1 MNIIVLGDI
10 ILDINYFSKIYR
22 NAPEA
27 DNIPIHNIYKT
38 SFILGG
44 AANVANNLNN
54 LDVNV
59 ELITITGND
68 YYGEKIKSLLSDKNI
83 QHKVFIDNSRKT
95 TQKHRIFNDNI
106 LNTRYDME
114 DIHEINEILENNI
127 FDYIKSKENMNA
139 IVISDYNKGIIT
151 KNLTK
156 KIIDYSNNNNI
167 FTFVDPKTKDYTKY
181 QNCFCFKPNL
191 HESKEISGK
200 TDIKDIL
207 EFIKE
212 NIKSQHTII
221 TCGKDGIIANNMNNI
236 IKHNENINVVDVTG
250 SGDIVLSILV
260 YIYLQKKDIYL
271 ACKIANYIAGIGVTR
286 LGNYCVNK
294 KDIDD
299 YFSKYINNDD
309 NNDDNNNNID
319 QKIIYDYEIDKIV
332 DLSKRQNIVFTN
344 GCFDILHSA
353 HIELLQFS
361 KKQGDILVVGLNSD
375 NSIKRLKGEIRPIN
389 LIEERMHILSL
400 FDFIDYIIV
409 FEEDTPLTILK
420 SLKPKIMIKG
430 SDYTIENIIG
440 KEYCKEV
447 MLFNYI
453 KNKSSTSLINKIKN
467 K

>member
-10 ILDINYFSKIYR
+10 LLDINYFSKIYR

-27 DNIPIHNIYKT
+27 DNIPIHNIYNT
-38 SFILGG
+38 TFILGG
-44 AANVANNLNN
+44 AANVSNNLNN

-68 YYGEKIKSLLSDKNI
+68 YYGEKIKLLLSDKNI
-83 QHKVFIDNSRKT
+83 QHKIFIDNSRKT
-95 TQKHRIFNDNI
+95 TQKHRIFNNDI
-106 LNTRYDME
+106 LNTRYDIE
-114 DIHEINEILENNI
+114 DTHEINEILENNI
-127 FDYIKSKENMNA
+127 FDYIKTKENIDA

-156 KIIDYSNNNNI
+156 KIIDYSNNNKI
-167 FTFVDPKTKDYTKY
+167 LTFIDPKIKDYTKY

-191 HESKEISGK
+191 HESKKISDK
-200 TDIKDIL
+200 TDIKDML

-221 TCGKDGIIANNMNNI
+221 TCGKDGIIVNNMNSI
-236 IKHNENINVVDVTG
+236 ISHNKEINVLDVTG
-250 SGDIVLSILV
+250 SGDIVLAILV
-260 YIYLQKKDIYL
+260 YIYLLKKDMYL
-271 ACKIANYIAGIGVTR
+271 ACKIANYIAGIGVTK

-294 KDIDD
+294 KDIDE
-299 YFSKYINNDD
+299 YFSKYIINDD
-309 NNDDNNNNID
+309 NNID

-332 DLSKRQNIVFTN
+332 DLSKRKNIVFTN

-375 NSIKRLKGEIRPIN
+375 NSIKRLKGETRPIN

-409 FEEDTPLTILK
+409 FEEDTPLNIIIN
-420 SLKPKIMIKG
+420 LKPKIIVKG
-430 SDYTIENIIG
+430 SDYSIEKIIG
-440 KEYCKEV
+440 KEYCKQV
-447 MLFNYI
+447 VLFNYI
-453 KNKSSTSLINKIKN
+453 KNKSSTNIINKIK
-467 K
+467 KYK